1 MTIIAHACL
10 ALILRFRPLGC
21 RDSDFAQHG
30 HKATQ
35 RSRFTA
41 ASDIPVAFQKTV
53 DDTFI
58 EIAQTDV
65 LAVEPFAEPGYC
77 IQLHGHRR
85 WQKALLLNALQVKVN
100 VRCHGAHAEPRQ
112 KIRGDEILH

>member
-41 ASDIPVAFQKTV
+41 ASDIPIAFQETV

-58 EIAQTDV
+58 EIAQADV
-65 LAVEPFAEPGYC
+65 VAVEPFPNRAIAYICMGTDD
-77 IQLHGHRR
+77 G
-85 WQKALLLNALQVKVN
+85 QKPCCSM
-100 VRCHGAHAEPRQ
+100 RFR
-112 KIRGDEILH
+112 